1 MTRIAIS
8 AGLALLAAAP
18 AAHGQAVATTA
29 TIYAWLPAV
38 EETLQDGVE
47 MNADRSTIL
56 DNLDFA
62 LMGEIV
68 QRRGE
73 WLFAFDGFYSDL
85 GKSADVGM
93 PISPGDPDNPDEID
107 AALDFSTSTTIFSA
121 MAGRRM
127 VDRPEFEVIG
137 TLGLRYTHFETSF
150 TAEAGDQAFRIN
162 TNDDLLD
169 VIAGVRGTY
178 RIDERWAL
186 PFVADIGTGSSDLTW
201 QAFGGVSYSVGR
213 HSFTGGWRHMAWQL
227 GDGGY
232 IEDIAYDGPLLAYSY
247 RF

>member
-1 MTRIAIS
+1 MTRISTLAC
-8 AGLALLAAAP
+8 LALMAAAP
-18 AAHGQAVATTA
+18 AAHGQSVETTA

-38 EETLQDGVE
+38 KETLRGGAE
-47 MNADRSTIL
+47 MNASRSTIL

-85 GKSADVGM
+85 GKSANVRL
-93 PISPGDPDNPDEID
+93 PITPGDPENPDEID
-107 AALDFSTSTTIFSA
+107 AALDFSTNTTFFSA
-121 MAGRRM
+121 VAGRRV
-127 VDRPEFEVIG
+127 VDRPAFELFG

-150 TAEAGDQAFRIN
+150 TAEVGDQAFRVN
-162 TNDDLLD
+162 TEDDLLD

-178 RIDERWAL
+178 RINEHWAL
-186 PFVADIGTGSSDLTW
+186 PFIADIGTGSSDFTW

-232 IEDIAYDGPLLAYSY
+232 IEDIDYDGPVLAYSY